1 MREVSIIRP
10 VDMNGMI
17 SRSQDVTTMKINED
31 NKGMVDQ
38 NNFQQEFKKEIQHH
52 MKKVND
58 PEKGQAEEYKYGDKK
73 EGNES
78 AYSQNRQKKND
89 EKQEE
94 KKERIVPKENS
105 SFDIK
110 I

>member
-1 MREVSIIRP
+1 MSIIRP

-17 SRSQDVTTMKINED
+17 SRSQDVTTMKQNEN
-31 NKGMVDQ
+31 NKGMIDQ
-38 NNFQQEFKKEIQHH
+38 NNFHQEFKKEIQHH

-58 PEKGQAEEYKYGDKK
+58 PEKGQGEEYKYGDKK
-73 EGNES
+73 EG
-78 AYSQNRQKKND
+78 SQGSHSQNNRQKKKDNNQSD
-89 EKQEE
+89 QKEKVMI
-94 KKERIVPKENS
+94 KGSS

>member
-1 MREVSIIRP
+1 MSIIRP

-17 SRSQDVTTMKINED
+17 SRSQDVTTLKQNQD
-31 NKGMVDQ
+31 NKGIIDQ

-58 PEKGQAEEYKYGDKK
+58 PEKGQEEYKYGDKK
-73 EGNES
+73 EGNGAAHS
-78 AYSQNRQKKND
+78 KNHNKKR
-89 EKQEE
+89 EE
-94 KKERIVPKENS
+94 KKENKKKEDRISVKGNS
-105 SFDIK
+105 NFDIR

>member
-1 MREVSIIRP
+1 MSIIRP

-17 SRSQDVTTMKINED
+17 SRSQDVTTFKQNQD
-31 NKGMVDQ
+31 NKGIIDQ

-58 PEKGQAEEYKYGDKK
+58 PEKGQEEYKYGEKK
-73 EGNES
+73 EGNGAAHS
-78 AYSQNRQKKND
+78 KNYNKKKEDKKEDKKDN
-89 EKQEE
+89 
-94 KKERIVPKENS
+94 KKERVSLKGNS
-105 SFDIK
+105 SFDIR